1 MHLASFDGAL
11 IDLSEAQRE
20 PAGSRASPFA
30 VLDSVSSDL
39 MTWNSRRSF
48 QNLDKWLSELRE
60 NTDPS
65 DAWLQLDSSNS

>member
-1 MHLASFDGAL
+1 MDLASFDGTL
-11 IDLSEAQRE
+11 IDLSEALRE
-20 PAGSRASPFA
+20 TAGSGASPSL

-39 MTWNSRRSF
+39 MAWNRRSF

-65 DAWLQLDSSNS
+65 DAWLQLDSSTS